1 VASLQGGRR
10 DTVIFGAR
18 NNQVSM
24 LAPHTPKQNHVL
36 AALPATDYERRLP
49 GLEQVLLEP
58 GRARY
63 ASGRI
68 TVLDRPKLEARVRVC
83 YAVVKQ
89 ESDRLFSR
97 KTVIVDQVS

>member
-1 VASLQGGRR
+1 
-10 DTVIFGAR
+10 
-18 NNQVSM
+18 M
-24 LAPHTPKQNHVL
+24 LAPHPPKQNHGL
-36 AALPATDYERRLP
+36 AALPAADYERRLP

-58 GRARY
+58 ARARY

-68 TVLDRPKLEARVRVC
+68 TVLDRPQLEARVCLC